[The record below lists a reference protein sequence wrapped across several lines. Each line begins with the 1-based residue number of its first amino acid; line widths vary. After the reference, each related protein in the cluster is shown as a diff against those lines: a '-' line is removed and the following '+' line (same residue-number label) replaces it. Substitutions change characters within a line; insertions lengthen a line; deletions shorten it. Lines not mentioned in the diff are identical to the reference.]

1 MKKIIGILGVA
12 VIAATMFF
20 SANNV
25 AGSDADASLASLAAI
40 NMASASA
47 EDVSGWWGHPVKHTY
62 STTISIGVGV
72 ATYSRTDT
80 YDSWECD
87 GWWGFC

>member
-25 AGSDADASLASLAAI
+25 NGSSSDASLASLVGMNSANAEVVTGEAGCHYYCI
-40 NMASASA
+40 NAYGYNCYITYYPSGTVQECPSAR
-47 EDVSGWWGHPVKHTY
+47 VYRIQG
-62 STTISIGVGV
+62 
-72 ATYSRTDT
+72 
-80 YDSWECD
+80 
-87 GWWGFC
+87 